1 MISSQ
6 LIIQPIKYYLQYL
19 FFHTCYRVHPILK
32 QQQHHDINANGI
44 SAPLFSSTFSPFS
57 SFQHSSTVPLP
68 SHIPAPSPQQP
79 THPFAYHPL
88 SMAAAAVAHH
98 KTLQEQQAASNV
110 SFDSHSANRNIENS
124 SHKSGTM
131 CYMLMLI

>member
-1 MISSQ
+1 MNLYVKIC
-6 LIIQPIKYYLQYL
+6 LQILL
-19 FFHTCYRVHPILK
+19 FCTCYRVHPILK

-44 SAPLFSSTFSPFS
+44 PTPLFSSTFSPFTS
-57 SFQHSSTVPLP
+57 LQHSSTVPLP

-98 KTLQEQQAASNV
+98 KTLQQQHAASNI
-110 SFDSHSANRNIENS
+110 SFDSHTTNRNIENP
-124 SHKSGTM
+124 SHKSGM
-131 CYMLMLI
+131 ICYKHMLIC